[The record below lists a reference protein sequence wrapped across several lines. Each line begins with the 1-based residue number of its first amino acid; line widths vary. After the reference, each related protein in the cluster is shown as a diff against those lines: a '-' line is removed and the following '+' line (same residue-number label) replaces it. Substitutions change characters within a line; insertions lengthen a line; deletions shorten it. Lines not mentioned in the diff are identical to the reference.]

1 MSEGSKILDSQTRKT
16 FDDMNIAL
24 DRFCVEF
31 GLVITNKAVRVDRP
45 LIFCE
50 FSGEIG
56 KIQMFIEKIDDKVT
70 IATEISQSP
79 MC

>member
-31 GLVITNKAVRVDRP
+31 GLVITNKAVRIDRP

-70 IATEISQSP
+70 FATEISQSP